1 MDNKKPKK
9 EAVSKKSKLQRAE
22 KPKQEKKKTLK
33 TSKSSKTLKTSKSS
47 KTLKTSKKK
56 STNLKFENG
65 DLELD
70 EESYSKKV
78 NILISKIKSKYFF
91 DADNSENKIRLGWK

>member
-1 MDNKKPKK
+1 MDNKKVTKP
-9 EAVSKKSKLQRAE
+9 KKSKPQRAA
-22 KPKQEKKKTLK
+22 KPKQEKKKTPK
-33 TSKSSKTLKTSKSS
+33 TPKTL
-47 KTLKTSKKK
+47 KKK

-78 NILISKIKSKYFF
+78 NTLISKIKNKYLF
-91 DADNSENKIRLGWK
+91 DSDDSENKIRLGWK

>member
-1 MDNKKPKK
+1 MDNKK
-9 EAVSKKSKLQRAE
+9 VTKSKSGKKRKSTPQRAA
-22 KPKQEKKKTLK
+22 KPKQEKKKTSK
-33 TSKSSKTLKTSKSS
+33 TSKTPKTPKTL
-47 KTLKTSKKK
+47 KKK

-78 NILISKIKSKYFF
+78 NTLISKIKNKYLF
-91 DADNSENKIRLGWK
+91 DSDDSENKIRLGWK

>member
-9 EAVSKKSKLQRAE
+9 ETKPKKPKPQLAA
-22 KPKQEKKKTLK
+22 KPKQENKTLVNKKTPKTPKTPK
-33 TSKSSKTLKTSKSS
+33 TS
-47 KTLKTSKKK
+47 KTSKKK
-56 STNLKFENG
+56 NNNLKFENG

-78 NILISKIKSKYFF
+78 NTLISKIKNKYLF
-91 DADNSENKIRLGWK
+91 DSDDSENKIRLGWK